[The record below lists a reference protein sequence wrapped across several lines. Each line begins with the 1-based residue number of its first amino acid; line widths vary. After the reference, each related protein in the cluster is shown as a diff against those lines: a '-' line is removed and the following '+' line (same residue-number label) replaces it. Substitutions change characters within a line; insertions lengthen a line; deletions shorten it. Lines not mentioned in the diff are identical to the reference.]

1 MSGIRSLTPQ
11 CAAGNALASEFTFYT
26 CRILRMI
33 LVKFLLVVFL
43 GFIVGFGVF
52 YFRQENMIF
61 YPEALPP
68 NFQYSF
74 PARFKEVTLSVDDAA
89 INALHFKIDN
99 PKGVI
104 IYFHG
109 NAGNLSGWGEVAL
122 DFTRLSYDVL
132 IPDYRGYGKSTGE
145 IHSEEMLHRDAAVA
159 YRYLM
164 ERYRENQIIIYGR
177 SIGTGIAVYLAKE
190 TRPRMLILES
200 PIFNMQDLARY
211 HYPLMPSALIAL
223 ILKYPMRT
231 DLWIA
236 DVPCPVYLFHG
247 TEDDIVPFNSSERLL
262 KLIKTQSR
270 LITIPGGGHNNLSDS
285 PFYHEELE
293 RIFK

>member
-1 MSGIRSLTPQ
+1 
-11 CAAGNALASEFTFYT
+11 
-26 CRILRMI
+26 MI
-33 LVKFLLVVFL
+33 LVKFSLLVIL
-43 GFIVGFGVF
+43 GIIVGCGVF

-68 NFQYSF
+68 DFQYSF
-74 PARFKEVTLSVDDAA
+74 PARFDEVTLNVDDAA
-89 INALHFKIDN
+89 INALHFKADN

-122 DFTRLSYDVL
+122 DFTRLCYDVL
-132 IPDYRGYGKSTGE
+132 IPDYRGYGKSTGK
-145 IHSEEMLHRDAAVA
+145 IRSEAMLHNDAAAA
-159 YRYLM
+159 YDHLKGRYP
-164 ERYRENQIIIYGR
+164 EDQIIIYGR

-211 HYPLMPSALIAL
+211 HYPLMPSALVAL

-247 TEDDIVPFNSSERLL
+247 TEDDIVPYNSSERLF
-262 KLIKTQSR
+262 KLSRTESR
-270 LITIPGGGHNNLSDS
+270 LISIPGGGHNNLSDS
-285 PFYHEELE
+285 PLYHEELA
-293 RIFK
+293 RILK